1 MTEEYLP
8 KLRKSVKC
16 LDNSVLAIGRY
27 PVCCDGNR
35 GKEKLE
41 KVWLPF
47 SKGGNKMVQRKDKRK
62 KESVAVFI
70 VVWSISPCI

>member
-1 MTEEYLP
+1 M
-8 KLRKSVKC
+8 
-16 LDNSVLAIGRY
+16 LAIGRY

-35 GKEKLE
+35 GKEELE

-62 KESVAVFI
+62 KESVTVFI
-70 VVWSISPCI
+70 VVWSIGAYILKTGKPLMVSTTKRK